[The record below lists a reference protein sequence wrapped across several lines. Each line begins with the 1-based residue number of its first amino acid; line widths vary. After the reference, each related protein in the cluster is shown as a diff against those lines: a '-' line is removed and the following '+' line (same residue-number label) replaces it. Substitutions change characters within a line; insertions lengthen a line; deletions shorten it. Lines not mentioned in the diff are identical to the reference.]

1 MMEKTNVAVVEHNE
15 PNTMNNTSLLLNIDV
30 MDRMMKLA
38 EVMSQGVAT
47 VPKHLQGRP
56 SDCLAIIMQAARWGM
71 DPFVVG
77 QKTHLVNGALGY
89 EAQLYNAL
97 ITSSKVVHGRFKY
110 EYGGEWEKIV
120 GKNDGRDESGLFV
133 RVGAVLR
140 GETEVTWGEPIY
152 LADITTRN
160 SPLWKTAPKQQIG
173 YLAVKY
179 WARTYCPEVTMGVY
193 DREDLEQRTERE
205 INPAPIQRMSA
216 AEIAGDTV
224 TTTQSAQ
231 ESSVNIDSLA
241 DDFRERIDAAQ
252 DVDSAKALR
261 ADIESAKVTLGSAL
275 FTELKNKAVKRYYL
289 VDSRNKVEA
298 AINSLPSPD
307 EQDAAARFGEVERV
321 LAAAKRHLGDELHD
335 QFSITLADMKPE
347 YVG

>member
-1 MMEKTNVAVVEHNE
+1 MYGRLCG
-15 PNTMNNTSLLLNIDV
+15 LLL
-30 MDRMMKLA
+30 LL
-38 EVMSQGVAT
+38 T
-47 VPKHLQGRP
+47 HLRQVCPHQRL
-56 SDCLAIIMQAARWGM
+56 SEWRWYRIAAARNL
-71 DPFVVG
+71 
-77 QKTHLVNGALGY
+77 LVFRVL
-89 EAQLYNAL
+89 LPP
-97 ITSSKVVHGRFKY
+97 
-110 EYGGEWEKIV
+110 IV
-120 GKNDGRDESGLFV
+120 LVDDV
-133 RVGAVLR
+133 
-140 GETEVTWGEPIY
+140 
-152 LADITTRN
+152 
-160 SPLWKTAPKQQIG
+160 PLWEALR
-173 YLAVKY
+173 LASACRCTCCKPG
-179 WARTYCPEVTMGVY
+179 WLRI
-193 DREDLEQRTERE
+193 
-205 INPAPIQRMSA
+205 INPAPAQRVSLA
-216 AEIAGDTV
+216 DISGDTV

-307 EQDAAARFGEVERV
+307 EPGAAERFAEVERV
-321 LAAAKRHLGDELHD
+321 LATNKRHMGDELHD